1 MTGEGVEALVVTA
14 CPGKHGD
21 RVTGSVTDAE
31 LIILPAEADAMHVD
45 LTNYQ
50 RGATAAGTEVATEVA
65 TEVETEVTVV
75 MVTEEV
81 VVVVVVVVVVTEA
94 HQHSSLETGTAQ
106 TAKPITL
113 PAVKHATNAML
124 PSECA
129 CHNCFCRLANWLAG
143 LLECCNK
150 GASGAG
156 VHAIWCW
163 CWCWTL
169 LAG

>member
-1 MTGEGVEALVVTA
+1 MVVTA
-14 CPGKHGD
+14 CPGRHGD
-21 RVTGSVTDAE
+21 RVTGNVTDAE
-31 LIILPAEADAMHVD
+31 LIILPAGADAMHVD

-65 TEVETEVTVV
+65 TEVTVV
-75 MVTEEV
+75 MVTEE

-163 CWCWTL
+163 CWTL